1 MSNRAIILC
10 FSLLLLACNKKE
22 LLFKNPTS
30 QETGLKFKNTITP
43 SNELNILDYLYYYNG
58 GGVALGDINNDGLL
72 DIFLSANQEKNKL
85 FINKGNLQFEDIT
98 TKASVSGNSSWN
110 TGAVMGDINGDGLL
124 DIYVCA
130 VVGVHGFY
138 GYNELYINNGDETF
152 TESAEK
158 YQLDF
163 DSYSSSAAFLDFDLD
178 GDLDIYLLNH
188 AIHTQESFGKAAL
201 RYKRNEQTGDR
212 LLRND
217 GGTFTD
223 VSESAGIFGGIN
235 GYGLGISV
243 ADFNQDGFP
252 DIYVGNDFHEDDY
265 YYINNGDGTF
275 SDQLKD
281 YFGHTSRF
289 SMGNDVADINH
300 DGLPDIIS
308 LDMLPEEEVVLKTS
322 EGDDNIQIQKLRTK
336 KYGYHY
342 QFTRN
347 MLYVNQQN
355 SGYLE
360 TALLSGIA
368 ATDWSWSSLFADFN
382 QDGEQDLFIT
392 NGISKRPNDLDFI
405 KFISNEQIQKKID
418 NTKLVD
424 QKALQ
429 MMPSGE
435 AHNYIFKG
443 VKNLE
448 FEDKSGEW
456 ISNKKGV
463 SGATA
468 LGDLDN
474 DGDLDLVVSNIN
486 ENVSLYINQTNEKAN
501 YLQLKF
507 DYPSPNTFGIGTKV
521 YSYTK
526 GELQFKEL
534 YTVRGFQSSSE
545 PTVHFG
551 YGAIQQVDSITIVWP
566 NKWYQTIRNIPV
578 NQQLTIRPEKTKPF
592 NYSTL
597 LKKETPIL
605 KQVSNNLGLNFI
617 HSEDNYTDFN
627 RQKLI
632 PYQNSDSGPA
642 VAVGDLNND
651 GKDDI
656 YFGGSKFNPAK
667 VYLQKE
673 GLYEEEKNQIF
684 ANDSIN
690 EDVVAL
696 IADFN
701 NDNKNDLFVGTGGA
715 DFYSKMKPL
724 LDTYFIQNNTGFTK
738 EQLPEYFENASV
750 IEAHDYDNDGD
761 LDVFVGNDIV
771 SNDFGAMPNSYIL
784 KNNKGNFSILEN
796 QPFQNIGMITDAIWE
811 DYDSD
816 GFVDLI
822 LVGEWMTPKFF
833 KNRKGNFV
841 EENLINSKLTGLW
854 QQIAPFDIDKDGD
867 VDFLLG
873 NWGKNSKFE
882 ASQEHP
888 LRMYYSDFDENGSTE
903 TILCNFKN
911 GAYYPLLGL
920 DELASQ
926 IVSLRK
932 KFTNYKS
939 FAGKSINA
947 IFEKSVLKKA
957 RIFEVNT
964 LASGFL
970 KNENNTFTFVPFK
983 NELQVSPISSF
994 LEYDFNANGV
1004 NEVLV
1009 AGNYFGVSPYHGRFD
1024 SFPGALIVNEDKI
1037 ILGNKIGLNF
1047 SQKAVKKLNII
1058 KVQNKSYVLATINN
1072 DSAQV
1077 YQLIK

>member
-1 MSNRAIILC
+1 MRNKTIILC
-10 FSLLLLACNKKE
+10 FSILFLACNKGD

-30 QETGLKFKNTITP
+30 QETGLYFKNTITP
-43 SNELNILDYLYYYNG
+43 TNSLNILDYLYYYNG

-98 TKASVSGNSSWN
+98 AKSNVSGNSSWN
-110 TGAVMGDINGDGLL
+110 TGAVIGDVNGDGLL

-152 TESAEK
+152 TESAQQ

-188 AIHTQESFGKAAL
+188 AIHTQESFGKADL

-265 YYINNGDGTF
+265 YYINNRDGTF
-275 SDQLKD
+275 SDQLKE

-308 LDMLPEEEVVLKTS
+308 LDMLPEDEVVLKTS
-322 EGDDNIQIQKLRTK
+322 EGDDNIQIQKLRTQ

-382 QDGEQDLFIT
+382 QDGEQDLFIS

-405 KFISNEQIQKKID
+405 KFVSNEQIQKKID

-486 ENVSLYINQTNEKAN
+486 ENVSLYINQTDEKAN
-501 YLQLKF
+501 YLKLKF

-545 PTVHFG
+545 PMVHFG
-551 YGAIQQVDSITIVWP
+551 YGPVQQVDSITIVWP
-566 NKWYQTIRNIPV
+566 NKTFQTIKNIAV
-578 NQQLTIRPEKTKPF
+578 NQQMIIRPENTKPLDNDSF
-592 NYSTL
+592 Y
-597 LKKETPIL
+597 KKESPLFKESANT
-605 KQVSNNLGLNFI
+605 LGVNFT
-617 HSEDNYTDFN
+617 HVEDNYTDFN

-632 PYQNSDSGPA
+632 PYQNSDRGPA

-651 GKDDI
+651 GKEDI
-656 YFGGSKFNPAK
+656 YFGGSKFNSAK
-667 VYLQKE
+667 FFVQKDNFF
-673 GLYEEEKNQIF
+673 EEEKIEIITK
-684 ANDSIN
+684 DSIN
-690 EDVVAL
+690 EDITAL
-696 IADFN
+696 IIDLN
-701 NDNKNDLFVGTGGA
+701 NDKKNDLIVGTGGS
-715 DFYSKMKPL
+715 DFYDKMTPL
-724 LDTYFIQNNTGFTK
+724 LDVYYTQGDVNFEKQ
-738 EQLPEYFENASV
+738 ELPSYFENAAVMKS
-750 IEAHDYDNDGD
+750 ADYDNDGD
-761 LDVFVGNDIV
+761 LDIFVGNNMV
-771 SNDFGAMPNSYIL
+771 SNDFGAMPNSYVL
-784 KNNKGNFSILEN
+784 KNNNGKFSILQN
-796 QPFQNIGMITDAIWE
+796 QPFQNVGMITDAIWE
-811 DYDSD
+811 DYNLD
-816 GFVDLI
+816 GFIDLI

-833 KNRKGNFV
+833 KNTNGNFV
-841 EENLINSKLTGLW
+841 EENIIKSTLTGLW
-854 QQIAPFDIDKDGD
+854 QQITPFDIDKDGD
-867 VDFLLG
+867 IDYLLG

-903 TILCNFKN
+903 TIICNFKN

-920 DELASQ
+920 DELGSQ

-932 KFTNYKS
+932 KFNNYKS
-939 FAGKSINA
+939 FAGKSIDA
-947 IFEKSVLKKA
+947 IFEPSVLKKA
-957 RIFEVNT
+957 HIFEVNT
-964 LASGFL
+964 LASGYL

-983 NELQVSPISSF
+983 NELQVSPISAF
-994 LEYDFNANGV
+994 LEFDFDANGE

-1024 SFPGALIVNEDKI
+1024 SFPGALIFNENKI
-1037 ILGNKIGLNF
+1037 ILGNKIGLDF

>member
-1 MSNRAIILC
+1 M
-10 FSLLLLACNKKE
+10 ACNKGD

-30 QETGLKFKNTITP
+30 QETGLYFKNTITP
-43 SNELNILDYLYYYNG
+43 TNSLNILDYLYYYNG

-98 TKASVSGNSSWN
+98 AKSNVSGNSSWN
-110 TGAVMGDINGDGLL
+110 TGAVMGDVNGDGLL

-152 TESAEK
+152 TESAQQ

-188 AIHTQESFGKAAL
+188 AIHTQESFGKADL

-265 YYINNGDGTF
+265 YYINNRDGTF
-275 SDQLKD
+275 SDQLKE

-308 LDMLPEEEVVLKTS
+308 LDMLPEDEVVLKTS
-322 EGDDNIQIQKLRTK
+322 EGDDNIQIQKLRTQ

-360 TALLSGIA
+360 TALLSRIA

-382 QDGEQDLFIT
+382 QDGEQDLFIS

-405 KFISNEQIQKKID
+405 KFVSNEQIQKKID

-486 ENVSLYINQTNEKAN
+486 ENVSLYINQTDEKAN
-501 YLQLKF
+501 YLKLKF

-545 PTVHFG
+545 PMVHFG
-551 YGAIQQVDSITIVWP
+551 YGPVQQVDSITIVWP
-566 NKWYQTIRNIPV
+566 NKTFQTIKNIAV
-578 NQQLTIRPEKTKPF
+578 NQQMIIRPENTKPLDNDSF
-592 NYSTL
+592 Y
-597 LKKETPIL
+597 KKESPLFKESANT
-605 KQVSNNLGLNFI
+605 LGVNFT
-617 HSEDNYTDFN
+617 HVEDNYTDFN

-632 PYQNSDSGPA
+632 PYQNSDRGPA

-651 GKDDI
+651 GKEDI
-656 YFGGSKFNPAK
+656 YFGGSKFNSAK
-667 VYLQKE
+667 FFVQKDNFF
-673 GLYEEEKNQIF
+673 EEEKIEIITK
-684 ANDSIN
+684 DSIN
-690 EDVVAL
+690 EDITAL
-696 IADFN
+696 IIDLN
-701 NDNKNDLFVGTGGA
+701 NDKKNDLIVGTGGS
-715 DFYSKMKPL
+715 DFYDKMTPL
-724 LDTYFIQNNTGFTK
+724 LDVYYTQGDVNFEKQ
-738 EQLPEYFENASV
+738 ELPSYFENAAVMKS
-750 IEAHDYDNDGD
+750 ADYDNDGD
-761 LDVFVGNDIV
+761 LDIFVGNNMV
-771 SNDFGAMPNSYIL
+771 SNDFGAMPNSYVL
-784 KNNKGNFSILEN
+784 KNNNGKFSILQN
-796 QPFQNIGMITDAIWE
+796 QPFQNVGMITDAIWE
-811 DYDSD
+811 DYNLD
-816 GFVDLI
+816 GFIDLI
-822 LVGEWMTPKFF
+822 LVGEWMIPKFF
-833 KNRKGNFV
+833 KNTNGNFV
-841 EENLINSKLTGLW
+841 EENIIKSTLTGLW
-854 QQIAPFDIDKDGD
+854 QQITPFDIDKDGD
-867 VDFLLG
+867 IDYLLG

-903 TILCNFKN
+903 TIICNFKN

-920 DELASQ
+920 DELGSQ

-932 KFTNYKS
+932 KFNNYKS
-939 FAGKSINA
+939 FAGKSIDA
-947 IFEKSVLKKA
+947 IFEPSVLKKA
-957 RIFEVNT
+957 HIFEVNT
-964 LASGFL
+964 LASGYL

-983 NELQVSPISSF
+983 NELQVSPISAF
-994 LEYDFNANGV
+994 LEFDFDANGE

-1024 SFPGALIVNEDKI
+1024 SFPGALIFNENKI
-1037 ILGNKIGLNF
+1037 ILGNKIGLDF